1 MTIVAGTLPDAG
13 PSPDPFAPITN
24 ADDERWYPYPPTGE
38 LLDSATTIIGGTDAK
53 RYLLGWAG
61 SVSMAWAI
69 DNMDLLKQ
77 TLKTGGRKAA
87 IDLGK
92 DEAKRLRSVKAD
104 AGKHI
109 HDVMEAL
116 ILWAAEPE
124 RTTHHVPY
132 PDLPEHLKG
141 ALYDGDPI
149 EDVIAAMA
157 DGFVQWV
164 ADFNPRFLATEM
176 AVYYYDLGVAGTL
189 DMIVVLT
196 GYDICNG
203 RNCHERVCP
212 GRGSHCVPAP
222 GNELVICI
230 DGKSGRE
237 PDGAR
242 EQLALYRRCP
252 ECRPDKL
259 DTELYPTPKTR
270 AGAVLHLRREYPGG
284 YLLMIVA
291 ADDDEEAWETFQA
304 AARTFRARQK
314 RKGKVGH
321 SVRPLRADGTM
332 PGLRLCDLAAQGY
345 GYALAPLRKAL
356 GADCELEHLATFTRA
371 DVLAVKGVG
380 PKIIET
386 IQQML
391 TDNGLSLAD
400 DTAPAGKAA

>member
-1 MTIVAGTLPDAG
+1 MIATGTLPDAG

-53 RYLLGWAG
+53 RYLLTWAG

-92 DEAKRLRSVKAD
+92 GEAKRLREVKAD
-104 AGKHI
+104 AGKYI
-109 HDVMEAL
+109 HDVMESL
-116 ILWAAEPE
+116 ILWAAEPKGT
-124 RTTHHVPY
+124 RHHRPY
-132 PDLPEHLKG
+132 PEIPEHLQN
-141 ALYDGDPI
+141 AFYDGEPLA
-149 EDVIAAMA
+149 DVVAAMA

-164 ADFNPRFLATEM
+164 VDFDPEFLATEM
-176 AVYYYDLGVAGTL
+176 QVYYYDLGVAGTL

-203 RNCHERVCP
+203 HNCHERVCP
-212 GRGSHCVPAP
+212 GTGSHVVAAP
-222 GNELVICI
+222 GCELTLCI
-230 DGKSGRE
+230 DGKTGRE

-242 EQLALYRRCP
+242 EQLAVYRRCP

-259 DTELYPTPKTR
+259 DTQLYPTPKTR
-270 AGAVLHLRREYPGG
+270 AGAVLHLRKEYPGG

-291 ADDDEEAWETFQA
+291 ADDDNEAWETFQA
-304 AARTFRARQK
+304 AAKTFRDRQK

-321 SVRPLRADGTM
+321 SVRPLRPDGTM
-332 PGLRLCDLAAQGY
+332 TGIRICDLAAQGY
-345 GYALAPLRKAL
+345 GYAIAPLRKAL
-356 GADCELEHLATFTRA
+356 GADCELEHLATFTEA
-371 DVLAVKGVG
+371 DVRAVKGVG
-380 PKIIET
+380 PKVIEIIR
-386 IQQML
+386 QML
-391 TDNGLSLAD
+391 ADNGLSLAD
-400 DTAPAGKAA
+400 DPASAGKAA